1 MNLMRMSLYDLIFFR
16 NILDAQIGFAREIKE
31 TGRHVVFDVTL
42 GNTVHIFIYDEVP
55 LPDEVPC
62 DDTADWTPSMTV
74 HVRGGLN

>member
-1 MNLMRMSLYDLIFFR
+1 
-16 NILDAQIGFAREIKE
+16 
-31 TGRHVVFDVTL
+31 VFDVTL
-42 GNTVHIFIYDEVP
+42 GNTVHIFMYDEVP